1 MPAFAWVAL
10 DARGRRE
17 RGVCEADSERQA
29 RRQLRERGLVPVSV
43 AVSSGAGASTAH
55 KSSGARLRPGTVV
68 LFSQLLGSLLESG
81 LPLDDALS
89 AIARQGGDESL
100 RQVVMDVHSRVL
112 EGLSLAE
119 SLAQFPRSFP
129 EAYCATVAAGEQTR
143 VLPLVLLRLADY
155 LERRQG
161 VQQKIRLA
169 LIYPAV
175 LTFVSLAIVA
185 GLLTFVVPQ
194 IVQVFEHS
202 ERPLPG
208 ITRALLTL
216 SGFLVQWYWA
226 ILLVAAGAIAGFR
239 VAIRRARV
247 RRGLHAVALR
257 LPVLGGFVRENES
270 ARFARTL
277 GLLLHSGLGMLEAL
291 GIARQS
297 VANLVLREELANAT
311 ARVREGEALGS
322 ALGQCPH
329 LPPLLAHLAASGE
342 QAGELPRMLETAA
355 LASERE
361 VELRL
366 TVGLNLLE
374 PALIL
379 GMGLVVLCIV
389 LAVLLPIFEMN
400 RFV

>member
-1 MPAFAWVAL
+1 MAAFAWEAL

-17 RGVCEADSERQA
+17 KGFLEADSERQV
-29 RRQLRERGLVPVSV
+29 RRQLRERGLMPVSV
-43 AVSSGAGASTAH
+43 APAAGPALPS
-55 KSSGARLRPGTVV
+55 ARHRHGTRLPAGTVV
-68 LFSQLLGSLLESG
+68 LFSRLLGSLLESG

-89 AIARQGGDESL
+89 AIARQGADEAL
-100 RQVVMDVHSRVL
+100 RQVVLEVRSRVL
-112 EGLSLAE
+112 EGRPLAE
-119 SLAQFPRSFP
+119 ALGQFPRAFP

-175 LTFVSLAIVA
+175 LVCVSIAIVV
-185 GLLTFVVPQ
+185 GLLTFVVPE

-202 ERPLPG
+202 ERPLPTL
-208 ITRALLTL
+208 TRALLGL
-216 SGFLVQWYWA
+216 SGFLGRWYWA
-226 ILLVAAGAIAGFR
+226 LLLGVAASVAAWRIA
-239 VAIRRARV
+239 ARREAV
-247 RRGLHAVALR
+247 RRRLHTLALR
-257 LPVLGGFVRENES
+257 LPLVGRLVRENEA

-277 GLLLHSGLGMLEAL
+277 GLLLQSGLGMLESL

-297 VANLVLREELANAT
+297 VANLVLRDELAHAA

-322 ALGQCPH
+322 ALAACAH
-329 LPPLLAHLAASGE
+329 LPPLLAHLAGSGE
-342 QAGELPRMLETAA
+342 QTGELPRMLETAA
-355 LASERE
+355 LASERD

-379 GMGLVVLCIV
+379 TMGLLVLGIV

>member
-1 MPAFAWVAL
+1 MAAFAWEAL

-17 RGVCEADSERQA
+17 RGFLEADSERQA

-43 AVSSGAGASTAH
+43 TPAAGAALPSSRQAH
-55 KSSGARLRPGTVV
+55 GARLPAGTVV
-68 LFSQLLGSLLESG
+68 LFSRLLGSLLESG
-81 LPLDDALS
+81 LPLDDALT
-89 AIARQGGDESL
+89 AIARQGADDAL
-100 RQVVMDVHSRVL
+100 RQVVHEVRSGVL
-112 EGLSLAE
+112 EGRPLADA
-119 SLAQFPRSFP
+119 LGQFPRTFP

-175 LTFVSLAIVA
+175 LVCVSMAIVA

-208 ITRALLTL
+208 ITVALLAV
-216 SGFLVQWYWA
+216 SGFLGRWYWA
-226 ILLVAAGAIAGFR
+226 VGLGALCGVVVWR
-239 VAIRRARV
+239 VAIRREGV
-247 RRGLHAVALR
+247 RRRLHALALR
-257 LPVLGGFVRENES
+257 LPVLGRLVRENEA

-277 GLLLHSGLGMLEAL
+277 GLLLQSGLGMLESL

-297 VANLVLREELANAT
+297 VVNLLLREELAHAT

-322 ALGQCPH
+322 ALAASPH
-329 LPPLLAHLAASGE
+329 LPSLLAHLAGSGE
-342 QAGELPRMLETAA
+342 QTGELPRMLETAA
-355 LASERE
+355 LASERD

-379 GMGLVVLCIV
+379 GMGLLVLGIV